1 MGNEVSSLPLRRN
14 FKIKSFH
21 SRLIPQNAAKREVAA
36 KSEIAGAVYG
46 HAMPIDSASMSK
58 RYRIQFPPADSE
70 KLGQDEVLFTVIED
84 GEARRLR
91 FHDYDEI
98 YKRPGLYEQLFYD
111 RLRCNSPEKVAD
123 LLQRALNTVREPI
136 TELRVL
142 DLGAG
147 NGMMGEVLKRNG
159 VARLVGADIIP
170 EARDAAYR
178 DRSTVYDDY
187 YVADLTN
194 LDSDN
199 LEQLQEWRFDCL
211 TCVAALG
218 FGDIPPRA
226 FFNAM
231 KLVRT
236 DGWLAFNIKETFLD
250 HTEHTGFSRLVREL
264 IFSKYLDIYHL
275 ELYRHR
281 LSMEGTQLFYYAL
294 VGRMA
299 ASIPENFLEQHGIEN

>member
-1 MGNEVSSLPLRRN
+1 MPQRHRIKFPPL
-14 FKIKSFH
+14 S
-21 SRLIPQNAAKREVAA
+21 
-36 KSEIAGAVYG
+36 
-46 HAMPIDSASMSK
+46 SK
-58 RYRIQFPPADSE
+58 RLE
-70 KLGQDEVLFTVIED
+70 QDEVFFNLVEN
-84 GEARRLR
+84 GKNRRFR
-91 FHDYDEI
+91 FHDYAEI

-111 RLRCNSPEKVAD
+111 RLKCNSPVKVAD
-123 LLQRALNTVREPI
+123 LLKRALNTVREPVN
-136 TELRVL
+136 ELRVL

-147 NGMMGEVLKRNG
+147 NGMMGEVLKRDG

-178 DRSTVYDDY
+178 DRSQVYDDY
-187 YVADLTN
+187 YVADFGQ
-194 LDSDN
+194 LDTDM
-199 LEQLQEWRFDCL
+199 LEDLREWSFDCL

-231 KLVRT
+231 KLLRT
-236 DGWLAFNIKETFLD
+236 KGWLAFNIKETFLD
-250 HTEHTGFSRLVREL
+250 SEEHTGFSRLVREL

-294 VGRMA
+294 VGRMT
-299 ASIPENFLEQHGIEN
+299 ASIPENFLEQHGIED

>member
-1 MGNEVSSLPLRRN
+1 M
-14 FKIKSFH
+14 
-21 SRLIPQNAAKREVAA
+21 PQ
-36 KSEIAGAVYG
+36 
-46 HAMPIDSASMSK
+46 
-58 RYRIQFPPADSE
+58 RYRIKFPPRSSRR
-70 KLGQDEVLFTVIED
+70 LGQDEVFFSLVEN
-84 GEARRLR
+84 GKNRRLR
-91 FHDYDEI
+91 FHDYAEI

-111 RLRCNSPEKVAD
+111 RLKCNSPVKVAD
-123 LLQRALNTVREPI
+123 LLKRALNTAREPVN
-136 TELRVL
+136 ELRVL

-147 NGMMGEVLKRNG
+147 NGMMGEVLKRDG

-178 DRSTVYDDY
+178 DRSEVYDDY
-187 YVADLTN
+187 YVADFGR
-194 LDSDN
+194 LDTDM
-199 LEQLQEWRFDCL
+199 LEDLREWSFDCL

-231 KLVRT
+231 KLLRT
-236 DGWLAFNIKETFLD
+236 HGWLAFNIKETFLD
-250 HTEHTGFSRLVREL
+250 SEEHSGFSRLVREL

-294 VGRMA
+294 VGRMT
-299 ASIPENFLEQHGIEN
+299 ASIPENFLEQHGIED

>member
-1 MGNEVSSLPLRRN
+1 MLSLLYEYPDADKL
-14 FKIKSFH
+14 
-21 SRLIPQNAAKREVAA
+21 LT
-36 KSEIAGAVYG
+36 
-46 HAMPIDSASMSK
+46 MPN
-58 RYRIQFPPADSE
+58 RYRIQFPPSDSQ
-70 KLGQDEVLFTVIED
+70 KLGQDEIFFTLIED
-84 GEARRLR
+84 GEAKRLR

-98 YKRPGLYEQLFYD
+98 YKRPGLYEQLFYE
-111 RLRCNSPEKVAD
+111 RLRCNSPAKVAD
-123 LLQRALNTVREPI
+123 LLQRALNTVREPV
-136 TELRVL
+136 TELRVI

-147 NGMMGEVLKRNG
+147 NGMMGEVLKREG
-159 VARLVGADIIP
+159 VARMVGADIIP

-187 YVADLTN
+187 YIDDFAN
-194 LDSDN
+194 LDADV
-199 LEQLQEWRFDCL
+199 LEELREWRFNCL

-226 FFNAM
+226 FFTAM

-275 ELYRHR
+275 ERYRHR

-294 VGRMA
+294 VGRMT
-299 ASIPENFLEQHGIEN
+299 ASIPEDFLEQYGVED

>member
-1 MGNEVSSLPLRRN
+1 
-14 FKIKSFH
+14 
-21 SRLIPQNAAKREVAA
+21 
-36 KSEIAGAVYG
+36 
-46 HAMPIDSASMSK
+46 MPINLLSMSK
-58 RYRIQFPPADSE
+58 RYRIQFPPANSE
-70 KLGQDEVLFTVIED
+70 KLEQDEVFFTLIED
-84 GEARRLR
+84 GVTTRVR

-123 LLQRALNTVREPI
+123 LLQRALKTVRQSI

-142 DLGAG
+142 DMGAG

-159 VARLVGADIIP
+159 VARMVGADIIP

-194 LDSDN
+194 LDPETINELRD
-199 LEQLQEWRFDCL
+199 WRFDCL

-218 FGDIPPRA
+218 FGDIPPLA
-226 FFNAM
+226 FFNAI
-231 KLVRT
+231 KLIRT

-250 HTEHTGFSRLVREL
+250 YTEQTGFSRLVREL
-264 IFSKYLDIYHL
+264 IFSQYLHVYHL

-281 LSMEGTQLFYYAL
+281 LSMEGRQLFYYAL
-294 VGRMA
+294 VGRIT
-299 ASIPENFLEQHGIEN
+299 SPIPDDFLDKHGIEV

>member
-1 MGNEVSSLPLRRN
+1 
-14 FKIKSFH
+14 
-21 SRLIPQNAAKREVAA
+21 
-36 KSEIAGAVYG
+36 
-46 HAMPIDSASMSK
+46 MPN
-58 RYRIQFPPADSE
+58 RYRIQFPPSDSE
-70 KLGQDEVLFTVIED
+70 KLEQDEIFFTLIEN
-84 GEARRLR
+84 GEEKRLR

-98 YKRPGLYEQLFYD
+98 YKRPGLYEQLFYE
-111 RLRCNSPEKVAD
+111 RLGCNSPEKVAD
-123 LLQRALNTVREPI
+123 LLQRALDTVREPV
-136 TELRVL
+136 TELRVI

-170 EARDAAYR
+170 EAREAAFR

-187 YVADLTN
+187 YIKDFTN
-194 LDSDN
+194 LDNDV
-199 LEQLQEWRFDCL
+199 LEELREWRFNCL

-226 FFNAM
+226 FFNAV
-231 KLVRT
+231 KLIRT

-250 HTEHTGFSRLVREL
+250 HTEQTGFSRLVREL

-275 ELYRHR
+275 ERYRHR

-294 VGRMA
+294 VGRLT
-299 ASIPENFLEQHGIEN
+299 ASIPEGFLEQYGIED

>member
-1 MGNEVSSLPLRRN
+1 MNPLTLR
-14 FKIKSFH
+14 H
-21 SRLIPQNAAKREVAA
+21 RLDDTLNHE
-36 KSEIAGAVYG
+36 
-46 HAMPIDSASMSK
+46 
-58 RYRIQFPPADSE
+58 
-70 KLGQDEVLFTVIED
+70 L
-84 GEARRLR
+84 
-91 FHDYDEI
+91 
-98 YKRPGLYEQLFYD
+98 
-111 RLRCNSPEKVAD
+111 NSVF
-123 LLQRALNTVREPI
+123 
-136 TELRVL
+136 ELRVI

-147 NGMMGEVLKRNG
+147 NGMMGEVLKREG

-187 YVADLTN
+187 YIEDFTN
-194 LDSDN
+194 LDGDV
-199 LEQLQEWRFDCL
+199 LRELRDWRFDCL

-218 FGDIPPRA
+218 FGDVPPQA

-250 HTEHTGFSRLVREL
+250 HTENAGLSRLVREL
-264 IFSKYLDIYHL
+264 IFSKYLDVYHL

-294 VGRMA
+294 VGRMT
-299 ASIPENFLEQHGIEN
+299 ASIPEDFLAQHGIED

>member
-1 MGNEVSSLPLRRN
+1 
-14 FKIKSFH
+14 
-21 SRLIPQNAAKREVAA
+21 
-36 KSEIAGAVYG
+36 
-46 HAMPIDSASMSK
+46 MSQH
-58 RYRIQFPPADSE
+58 YRIQFPPDNSE
-70 KLGQDEVLFTVIED
+70 QLQQDEVFFTLVED
-84 GEARRLR
+84 NHATRLR
-91 FHDYDEI
+91 FHDYAEI
-98 YKRPGLYEQLFYD
+98 YRRPGLYEQLFYE
-111 RLRCNSPEKVAD
+111 RLRCNSPEKVAE
-123 LLQRALNTVREPI
+123 LLQGALDTVREPI
-136 TELRVL
+136 SELRVI

-159 VARLVGADIIP
+159 VARLVGVDLIP

-187 YVADLTN
+187 YVEDLTE
-194 LDSDN
+194 LASQTETE
-199 LEQLQEWRFDCL
+199 LREWRFDCL

-236 DGWLAFNIKETFLD
+236 DGWLAFNIKVSFLD
-250 HTEHTGFSRLVREL
+250 HAEQTGFSKLVREL

-281 LSMEGTQLFYYAL
+281 LSMEGTQLFYYGL
-294 VGRMA
+294 VGRMTD
-299 ASIPENFLEQHGIEN
+299 SIPDDFLEQHGID

>member
-1 MGNEVSSLPLRRN
+1 LHDDIL
-14 FKIKSFH
+14 
-21 SRLIPQNAAKREVAA
+21 VAVEHRM
-36 KSEIAGAVYG
+36 KTDTFE
-46 HAMPIDSASMSK
+46 SMKK
-58 RYRIQFPPADSE
+58 RYRIQFPPISSA
-70 KLGQDEVLFTVIED
+70 KLGQDEVFFSLIEN

-91 FHDYDEI
+91 FHDYAEI
-98 YKRPGLYEQLFYD
+98 YKRPGLYEQIFYD
-111 RLRCNSPEKVAD
+111 RLKCNSPGRVTD
-123 LLQRALNTVREPI
+123 LLKRALHTVREPLS
-136 TELRVL
+136 ELRVL

-147 NGMMGEVLKRNG
+147 NGMMGEALKQDG

-178 DRSTVYDDY
+178 DRSEVYDDY
-187 YVADLTN
+187 YVADFGK
-194 LDSDN
+194 LDSN
-199 LEQLQEWRFDCL
+199 MLEELQEWSFDCL

-250 HTEHTGFSRLVREL
+250 HAEHTGFSRLVREL

-294 VGRMA
+294 VGRMT
-299 ASIPENFLEQHGIEN
+299 ASIPTTFLEEHGIED

>member
-1 MGNEVSSLPLRRN
+1 
-14 FKIKSFH
+14 
-21 SRLIPQNAAKREVAA
+21 
-36 KSEIAGAVYG
+36 
-46 HAMPIDSASMSK
+46 MPK
-58 RYRIQFPPADSE
+58 RYRIQFPPSNSE
-70 KLGQDEVLFTVIED
+70 KLQQDQVFFVLIED
-84 GEARRLR
+84 GKEKQLR

-98 YKRPGLYEQLFYD
+98 YKRPGLYEQLFYE
-111 RLRCNSPEKVAD
+111 RLRCNSPERVAE
-123 LLQRALNTVREPI
+123 LLQRALDTVREPI
-136 TELRVL
+136 TELRVI

-147 NGMMGEVLKRNG
+147 NGMMGEVLKREG

-187 YVADLTN
+187 YIHDFANPAPDVLVE
-194 LDSDN
+194 LR
-199 LEQLQEWRFDCL
+199 EWRFDCL

-236 DGWLAFNIKETFLD
+236 DGWLAFNIKESFLD
-250 HTEHTGFSRLVREL
+250 HAEHTGFSRLVREL

-275 ELYRHR
+275 ERYRHR

-294 VGRMA
+294 VARMS
-299 ASIPENFLEQHGIEN
+299 ASIPDDFLEQFGIED